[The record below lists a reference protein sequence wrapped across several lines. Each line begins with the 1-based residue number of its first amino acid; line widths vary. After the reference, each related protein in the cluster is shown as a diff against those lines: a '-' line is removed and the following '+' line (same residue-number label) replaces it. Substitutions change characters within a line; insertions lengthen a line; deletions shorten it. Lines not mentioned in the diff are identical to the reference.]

1 MFFKPKSISPES
13 NFESLIQKCI
23 EGNSTAQR
31 ELIKQYLGYAKT
43 VCSRYANSTEELEE
57 MVNDSFLK
65 VFNNLSKYDTLKPF
79 KAWFRTILVNA
90 SIDYY
95 HKYEKFTNQTD
106 IEEYDFVDVEYDVVS
121 KMSVDEIME
130 IIQELTPAYRMVF
143 TLYVMEGYNHREIA
157 EMLNIKEGTSKS
169 NLQDARHKLQS
180 MIQLKY
186 PHLSKIYALKITRSH
201 EK

>member
-23 EGNSTAQR
+23 EGNSSAQR

-79 KAWFRTILVNA
+79 KAWFRTILVNT

-143 TLYVMEGYNHREIA
+143 TLYVIEGYNHREIA

-186 PHLSKIYALKITRSH
+186 PHLSKTYALKITRSH